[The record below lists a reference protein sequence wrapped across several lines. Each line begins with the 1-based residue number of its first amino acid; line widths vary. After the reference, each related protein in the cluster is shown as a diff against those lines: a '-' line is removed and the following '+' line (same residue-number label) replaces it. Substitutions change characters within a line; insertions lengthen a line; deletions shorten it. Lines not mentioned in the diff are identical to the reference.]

1 MKEITIDGMEYI
13 EDGTGLIYKKNRGT
27 IIKESLAASEVIDC
41 FAKLIDAKKIT
52 MSELNELCPETTVLN
67 TKINAKVVQKGLIE

>member
-1 MKEITIDGMEYI
+1 MEYI